1 MAVAY
6 VLNGKR
12 LRSGPVVPALSPAL
26 AAVSDTLFVK
36 TRSSVF
42 GYAAVTE
49 WLASRRIE
57 ALELAG
63 IDGNCCVAR
72 CALDARALGISVCI
86 DVACVGVRDA
96 ARFEKRRA
104 QMEKQGV
111 LFIPETA

>member
-6 VLNGKR
+6 VLNCKR
-12 LRSGPVVPALSPAL
+12 LRSGPVVPALSPVL
-26 AAVSDTLFVK
+26 AVVSDTLFIK

-42 GYAAVTE
+42 GDAAVTE

-72 CALDARALGISVCI
+72 CALDARALGISVCM
-86 DVACVGVRDA
+86 ACVGVRDA

-111 LFIPETA
+111 LFISETA